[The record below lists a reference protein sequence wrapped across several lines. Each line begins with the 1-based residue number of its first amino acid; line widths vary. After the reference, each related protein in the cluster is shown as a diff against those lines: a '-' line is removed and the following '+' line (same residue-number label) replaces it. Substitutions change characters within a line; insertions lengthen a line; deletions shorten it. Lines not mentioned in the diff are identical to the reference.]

1 MDSLNRQ
8 ESLKADTYFRV
19 MRLLQD
25 NPDLTQR
32 ELAQRLGVSVGMM
45 HYCLKALIEKGF
57 IKVKRFAKA
66 KNKFGII
73 YVLTPKGLGE
83 RAALASSFLKRK
95 RAEYDALRL
104 EIESLHSNLNSW
116 NLDRSDEH
124 AVNQR

>member
-1 MDSLNRQ
+1 
-8 ESLKADTYFRV
+8 

-32 ELAQRLGVSVGMM
+32 ELAKQLGVSVGMA
-45 HYCLKALIEKGF
+45 HYCLKELIKKGF

-83 RAALASSFLKRK
+83 RIVLANQFLRRK

-104 EIESLHSNLNSW
+104 ELEGIHEELTMWSSEAQTADNRW
-116 NLDRSDEH
+116 I
-124 AVNQR
+124 